1 MTQRLIFFT
10 LFHMK
15 IKFTLNINV
24 KIIHEKKITG
34 KIFVWWPSIKDLRI
48 EIKIKFTLL
57 SSLRSI

>member
-1 MTQRLIFFT
+1 
-10 LFHMK
+10 MK
-15 IKFTLNINV
+15 IKSTLNINV